1 MKSNVIKKIS
11 DKRGLF
17 IKFFEK
23 IKILKNFEIN
33 QVCLSET
40 KKRGTIRGLHF
51 QKYPFYED
59 KIVTCIKGKIFDVCV
74 DIRKNSPNYLKCK
87 YKILNGKKFDSV
99 LIKKGFAH
107 GFQTL
112 EDDSIIVYCINGI
125 YKKKKQSGILWN
137 DPKLNI
143 QWPLKLTNI
152 SVKDKKFKFL

>member
-1 MKSNVIKKIS
+1 MESNFVKKIS
-11 DKRGLF
+11 DKRGFFL
-17 IKFFEK
+17 KFFEK
-23 IKILKNFEIN
+23 KKILKNFQIK
-33 QVCLSET
+33 QVCLSKT

-51 QKYPFYED
+51 QEHPFYED

-74 DIRKNSPNYLKCK
+74 DIRKNSPNYLKYK

-112 EDDSIIVYCINGI
+112 EDDSLIVYCINGI
-125 YKKKKQSGILWN
+125 YKKNKQSGILWN

-143 QWPLKLTNI
+143 QWPLKITNI
-152 SVKDKKFKFL
+152 SVKDRKFKFL